1 MDIIRKMITAAL
13 TCVICT
19 TLCSCS
25 TVKKAKIDSGDVTDN
40 PALSEPV
47 VITTKDVITTQ
58 KPNSDDE
65 FSALDLQEI
74 SDGDKETMTAL
85 CNLMCHKWAKSYNTK
100 QKDYYTGLVNNSNF
114 VKYLNLTASNVTLM
128 GIPYSSDASFTF
140 ESMTSDGNFAT
151 LTGSYISPSGGY
163 GKFTFIVENV
173 KGRFF
178 VNDMYYDSAPDMV
191 DKLVRPEFI
200 NSPTP
205 NYWQNDENLAVAER
219 ILTAVQ

>member
-1 MDIIRKMITAAL
+1 MSRSFCAEWRK
-13 TCVICT
+13 ICKQI
-19 TLCSCS
+19 LC
-25 TVKKAKIDSGDVTDN
+25 K
-40 PALSEPV
+40 V
-47 VITTKDVITTQ
+47 VRR
-58 KPNSDDE
+58 
-65 FSALDLQEI
+65 
-74 SDGDKETMTAL
+74 AL
-85 CNLMCHKWAKSYNTK
+85 CGVALIIKTVIA
-100 QKDYYTGLVNNSNF
+100 NNYDCSNF

-151 LTGSYISPSGGY
+151 LTDSYISPSGGY

-205 NYWQNDENLAVAER
+205 NYWQSDENLAAER